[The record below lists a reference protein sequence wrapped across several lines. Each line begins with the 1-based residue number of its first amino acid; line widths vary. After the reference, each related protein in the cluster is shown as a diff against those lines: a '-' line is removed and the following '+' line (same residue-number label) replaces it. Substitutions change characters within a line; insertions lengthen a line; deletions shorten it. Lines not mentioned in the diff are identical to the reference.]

1 MAASLTTSILGTYM
15 HRNISDIC
23 PYHYTL
29 DNFNHCAHFVGHV
42 LGLKI
47 GETCAMQTVEKV
59 LRDTHNAQGVS
70 IRVHEIFHSV
80 GFGVRID
87 VAAAT
92 GSSLATSPTLA
103 TSSSGGAAVATSSG
117 AATISTSGDAA
128 VVTAAATGVPP
139 AECLIY
145 ATAGDVVGCGIMPNV
160 PNKHIGIYFAGLVW
174 HYSNSKER
182 VVSQSLSDFAMHYKS
197 STVLYYTG
205 FPREAMAVERA
216 TAFKSALPVGSYH
229 IGIDKK
235 NKLLI
240 NENPKYKPTPTP
252 TATPFATPTRAPT
265 ASPFATPGVKR

>member
-1 MAASLTTSILGTYM
+1 MAAGLTTAILGTYM

-23 PYHYTL
+23 PYNYTL

-42 LGLKI
+42 LGLKV

-92 GSSLATSPTLA
+92 SSSATSPALA

-117 AATISTSGDAA
+117 APTISTSGDAA
-128 VVTAAATGVPP
+128 VVTDAATGVPP

-145 ATAGDVVGCGIMPNV
+145 ATAGDVVGCGIMPNI

-174 HYSNSKER
+174 HYSNTKER
-182 VVSQSLSDFAMHYKS
+182 VVSQSLADFAKHYKS

-205 FPREAMAVERA
+205 FPKDAMAVERA
-216 TAFKSALPVGSYH
+216 TAFRSTLPDGSYD

-235 NKLLI
+235 NNLVIKK
-240 NENPKYKPTPTP
+240 NPKYRTTPTPTPFATPTPTP
-252 TATPFATPTRAPT
+252 TARPFATP
-265 ASPFATPGVKR
+265 PFKR